1 MAGVAAS
8 TDTFRA
14 VADPTRRAMLDMLLD
29 ADRTVSELAEPFRMT
44 QPAISQHLRILRDAG
59 LVRRRHAGR
68 QSFYRANSRPI
79 GKVFDWAKR
88 YQLTDPFG
96 HVWVASSPPIHVR
109 DQQRARVFYTQK
121 LGFEVRSDKPIE
133 LAPKGGQTTIVLFP
147 TPNLQR
153 PESRFSGVVFN
164 CVDLEATYRELS
176 ARGVHFLEKPVRHP
190 WGGILA
196 RFEDPDG
203 NTFILTQE

>member
-96 HVWVASSPPIHVR
+96 HGWVAKTLRSEEHTSELQSLTNLVCRLLLDKKKTRLHAHLRVR
-109 DQQRARVFYTQK
+109 ID
-121 LGFEVRSDKPIE
+121 
-133 LAPKGGQTTIVLFP
+133 
-147 TPNLQR
+147 
-153 PESRFSGVVFN
+153 
-164 CVDLEATYRELS
+164 
-176 ARGVHFLEKPVRHP
+176 
-190 WGGILA
+190 
-196 RFEDPDG
+196 
-203 NTFILTQE
+203 